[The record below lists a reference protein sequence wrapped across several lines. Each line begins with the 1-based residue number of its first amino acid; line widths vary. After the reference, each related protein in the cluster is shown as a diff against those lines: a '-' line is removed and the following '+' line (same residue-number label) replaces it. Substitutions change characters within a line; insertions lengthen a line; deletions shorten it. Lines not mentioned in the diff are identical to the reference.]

1 MIKRHIAIN
10 KNTNKPNL
18 SSEPDEQCLASV
30 DSVSKPINQ
39 NNILEQAYLQLV
51 RNTDIWE
58 SSLDTFLFE
67 LCRSISVI
75 LDVGRVGV
83 FQMNEEQNSLKTLNV
98 YEAIKSDYKMPEGLL
113 KSDFPKYFSALETH
127 GIIDAHDAHND
138 PRTREFSEVY
148 LAPLGVGAMLEVSL
162 YKAGRLS
169 GVICSEH
176 LGGIRYWTE
185 SEKTFFKFNL

>member
-18 SSEPDEQCLASV
+18 SSETDEQRLASV
-30 DSVSKPINQ
+30 DSVSKSINH

-83 FQMNEEQNSLKTLNV
+83 FQMNQEQSSMKPLLV
-98 YEAIKSDYKMPEGLL
+98 FEAIKSDFKMAKELF
-113 KSDFPKYFSALETH
+113 KSDFPKYFSALQNF
-127 GIIDAHDAHND
+127 GIIDAHDAHKD
-138 PRTREFSEVY
+138 PRTSEFSEVY
-148 LAPLGVGAMLEVSL
+148 LAPLGIGAML
-162 YKAGRLS
+162 
-169 GVICSEH
+169 
-176 LGGIRYWTE
+176 
-185 SEKTFFKFNL
+185 